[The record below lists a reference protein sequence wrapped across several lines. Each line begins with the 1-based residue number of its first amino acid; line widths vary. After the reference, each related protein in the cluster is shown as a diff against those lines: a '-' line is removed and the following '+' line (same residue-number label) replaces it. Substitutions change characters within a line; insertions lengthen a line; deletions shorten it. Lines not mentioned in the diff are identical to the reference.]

1 MRESRKRNGFTPTPI
16 YIVAAKLN
24 KTPKTALADCQN
36 TQPKCKLVRGFTL
49 IEVTV
54 ALIVFG
60 MIAATV
66 LVVINKAIETVVL
79 WQTKMQ
85 AFEITRENMEKILAQ
100 SSVTDFVEYG
110 MSETNP
116 DITWE
121 TTVSSFYEPLTNQMW
136 MRAVCTA
143 QFVDSEGEEQKI
155 ELTHWLTSLN
165 KEQIRQILEQKQ
177 RENEYQ
183 AAMGTLLNES
193 SESVGQQGQL
203 LAGQQA
209 KQLQQADRLQQQA
222 NKLQEQADK
231 LQEQAKQLQEQAK
244 QPQAKEQAEQLQHQ
258 AEQLQQKAE
267 QIQQQAEQMQ
277 QKAEQTQQQAE
288 EPQNQQDSDAQSW
301 KEIESLIG
309 PPPAGYNSWKDVPLE
324 QFWGA
329 MMK

>member
-1 MRESRKRNGFTPTPI
+1 MKWVF
-16 YIVAAKLN
+16 N
-24 KTPKTALADCQN
+24 KILLPGQN
-36 TQPKCKLVRGFTL
+36 RGQSQNRRAFTL

-60 MIAATV
+60 MITATV

-110 MSETNP
+110 MSETNS

-177 RENEYQ
+177 RESEYQ
-183 AAMGTLLNES
+183 AAINES
-193 SESVGQQGQL
+193 SES
-203 LAGQQA
+203 AGQQRQLLTGQQN
-209 KQLQQADRLQQQA
+209 KRLQQAEQLQKQA
-222 NKLQEQADK
+222 DHLQEQADR
-231 LQEQAKQLQEQAK
+231 LREQAK
-244 QPQAKEQAEQLQHQ
+244 QPEAKEQAEQLQHQ
-258 AEQLQQKAE
+258 ADQLQQKAD
-267 QIQQQAEQMQ
+267 QLQQQAEQMQ
-277 QKAEQTQQQAE
+277 QQVEQEQQQAE
-288 EPQNQQDSDAQSW
+288 QEQQQAEQSQLDTEDAQQW
-301 KEIESLIG
+301 KDIEKYIG
-309 PPPAGYNSWKDVPLE
+309 PPPEGYDSWSQVPVE
-324 QFWGA
+324 QFWDVV
-329 MMK
+329 MKSSWEDK

>member
-1 MRESRKRNGFTPTPI
+1 MKWVFKKILFLGQNSGQSQNRK
-16 YIVAAKLN
+16 A
-24 KTPKTALADCQN
+24 
-36 TQPKCKLVRGFTL
+36 FTL

-121 TTVSSFYEPLTNQMW
+121 TTVSSFYEPLTDQMW

-165 KEQIRQILEQKQ
+165 QEQIRQILEQKQ
-177 RENEYQ
+177 RESEYQ

-209 KQLQQADRLQQQA
+209 NQLQQQA
-222 NKLQEQADK
+222 DHLQEQAD
-231 LQEQAKQLQEQAK
+231 QLREQAK
-244 QPQAKEQAEQLQHQ
+244 QPQTKEQAEQLQHQ
-258 AEQLQQKAE
+258 AEQLQQKADQLQQKAE
-267 QIQQQAEQMQ
+267 QQQQAEQMQ
-277 QKAEQTQQQAE
+277 QQQAE

>member
-1 MRESRKRNGFTPTPI
+1 MKWVFKKILLQYRKAFTPTPI
-16 YIVAAKLN
+16 YITAAGVK
-24 KTPKTALADCQN
+24 KTLSPALVDFQN
-36 TQPKCKLVRGFTL
+36 TQPKCKLVRAFTL

-121 TTVSSFYEPLTNQMW
+121 TTVSSFYEPLTDQMW

-165 KEQIRQILEQKQ
+165 QEQIRQILEQKQ
-177 RENEYQ
+177 RESEYQ

-209 KQLQQADRLQQQA
+209 NQLQQQA
-222 NKLQEQADK
+222 DHLQEQAD
-231 LQEQAKQLQEQAK
+231 QLREQAK
-244 QPQAKEQAEQLQHQ
+244 QPQTKEQAEQLQHQ
-258 AEQLQQKAE
+258 AEQLQQKADQLQQKAE
-267 QIQQQAEQMQ
+267 QQQQAEQMQ
-277 QKAEQTQQQAE
+277 QQQAE

-324 QFWGA
+324 QFWEA